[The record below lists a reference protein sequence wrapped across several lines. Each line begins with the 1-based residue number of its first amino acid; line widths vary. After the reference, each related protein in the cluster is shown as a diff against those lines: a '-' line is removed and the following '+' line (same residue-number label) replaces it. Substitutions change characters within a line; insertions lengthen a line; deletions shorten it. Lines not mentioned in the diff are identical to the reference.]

1 MPKYVTLQYR
11 LSFITFANS
20 QIPNKISLLSVT
32 GFIQTLNAWN
42 APTGVLNSI
51 QEFNKVCW
59 DTDYESWFPDVAKN
73 VDHFKMINFDINQRG
88 GPKVATLLQYAS
100 NLGNVDAVDALL
112 DANADPN
119 VCDQEDNSPLI
130 EASKNGHFQIV
141 TKLIE
146 KNVDVEKKDTDS
158 GSTALLFACHQGQ
171 EDVVDALLDAKADP
185 NVFDKKGNSPLGE
198 ASQKGHVEIVKKL
211 LKKNADVNAVILH
224 RNNKTA
230 IKEMIVSKNWQ
241 LNQALQLTNS
251 GPQDMAKIRS
261 ANKLFFE
268 CVLEVELSHS
278 AALVW
283 LKSNIDPDICDA
295 IITDVNYIGK
305 KHTLDQKI
313 ACTSCPLHYS
323 TI

>member
-1 MPKYVTLQYR
+1 MYLQQHAKVS

-20 QIPNKISLLSVT
+20 QIPNKISLLSAT
-32 GFIQTLNAWN
+32 NFIQTLDAWN

-59 DTDYESWFPDVAKN
+59 DTDHESWFPDVAKN
-73 VDHFKMINFDINQRG
+73 VNHFIMINFDINQRG

-100 NLGNVDAVDALL
+100 NLGDVDAVDALL

-119 VCDQEDNSPLI
+119 VYDEEDSSPLI
-130 EASKNGHFQIV
+130 EAIFLGHFQIV

-146 KNVDVEKKDTDS
+146 KNVDVEKKDTNS
-158 GSTALLFACHQGQ
+158 GSTALLFACRQGQ

-211 LKKNADVNAVILH
+211 LMKNADVNTVILH
-224 RNNKTA
+224 RNNKTG

-241 LNQALQLTNS
+241 LKQALQLVNS
-251 GPQDMAKIRS
+251 GPQDMAKRRRR

-283 LKSNIDPDICDA
+283 LKSNIDPDICNA

-305 KHTLDQKI
+305 NIRLIKK
-313 ACTSCPLHYS
+313 
-323 TI
+323 